1 MHHIRR
7 GVGRPLLLIHGLG
20 ASALTWE
27 PLLEELSRHHEVI
40 AVDLPGFGET
50 PPLGGEVTL
59 AALTDSLEAF
69 IAEQRLEAVA
79 TVGSS
84 LGARLAL
91 ELARRRV
98 TGPTVALDP
107 GGFWN
112 RPERRM
118 FATSVAASQ
127 RLLKLLEPWIPRIAA
142 SAAARTALLGQFSAA
157 PWRLSERL
165 AQREMCSLARS
176 PSFTA
181 ALGALLHGERQAG
194 MIGGAARAPIA
205 IGWGCRDH
213 VTFARQALRAAEQF
227 PDAEVHWFEHA
238 GHFPH
243 WDDPAETVRLILETV
258 RVAAPVAAGA

>member
-7 GVGRPLLLIHGLG
+7 GTGRPLLLIHGLG
-20 ASALTWE
+20 ASSLTWE
-27 PLLEELSRHHEVI
+27 PVWEELSRHHEVI

-50 PPLGGEVTL
+50 PALGGEVTVATL
-59 AALTDSLEAF
+59 ADSLQAF
-69 IAEQRLEAVA
+69 IAEQRLQGVA

-98 TGPTVALDP
+98 TGATVALDP

-112 RPERRM
+112 RLERRM
-118 FATSVAASQ
+118 FATSVGASQ
-127 RLLKLLEPWIPRIAA
+127 RVMKALEPWMPRIAA

-165 AQREMCSLARS
+165 ALREMCSLARS
-176 PSFTA
+176 PSFTV
-181 ALGALLHGERQAG
+181 ALRDLLHGERQRG
-194 MIGGAARAPIA
+194 MIGGAARGPIA
-205 IGWGCRDH
+205 IGWGRRDR

-258 RVAAPVAAGA
+258 RCAPPVAAGA